1 METPTY
7 LDMNGDTTSEEE
19 EEDPD
24 AYASPGT
31 GEAAGVEE
39 ALEVEAEPGAGVGEA
54 SAAAMEV
61 EAEPGAGVG
70 EASAADLPAAADL
83 PSEVIIMAVLAELI
97 ESLEAEEQ
105 LRYVEW
111 WQRL

>member
-1 METPTY
+1 MQTPTY
-7 LDMNGDTTSEEE
+7 LDMNGSTSSE

-24 AYASPGT
+24 AYASSGA

-54 SAAAMEV
+54 SAA
-61 EAEPGAGVG
+61 
-70 EASAADLPAAADL
+70 DLPAAADL
-83 PSEVIIMAVLAELI
+83 LPEVIIMAVTQMLEELI

-105 LRYVEW
+105 LRYAEW